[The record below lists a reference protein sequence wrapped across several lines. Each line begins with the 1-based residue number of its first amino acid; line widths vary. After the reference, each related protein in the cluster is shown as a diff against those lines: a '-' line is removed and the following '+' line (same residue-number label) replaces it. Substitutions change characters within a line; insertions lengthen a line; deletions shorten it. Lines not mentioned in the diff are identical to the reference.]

1 MRSGPGTLS
10 VDCALCGAIL
20 RASTQSVLDGRGTTC
35 ADFGPPCSER
45 GAALREPG
53 RNGIDL
59 DAPEV
64 PADMVRRKRRSYGIG
79 LAAPE
84 APAGWLDDRPYSTA
98 HTYAIRWRFW
108 QAWCARNSR
117 SAIPAR
123 RSDLIEYLIERV
135 ELGTEPKT
143 LMVDC
148 CAIRAAHLARPLPDP
163 TVGLRRVMQ
172 PYTRMART
180 AHELLRKDSA

>member
-1 MRSGPGTLS
+1 MRSRPGTLS

-20 RASTQSVLDGRGTTC
+20 RASTQSVLDGRDMTC
-35 ADFGPPCSER
+35 ADFGPPCS
-45 GAALREPG
+45 G
-53 RNGIDL
+53 NGIAFAVSE
-59 DAPEV
+59 AP
-64 PADMVRRKRRSYGIG
+64 AGLVRLKRRPYGIG